1 VRWLLALA
9 AAAGLWAADPPEQPI
24 PFSHKLHVGTV
35 KLQCKMCHP
44 NPDPGE
50 SMTIAPASVCMQCH
64 SAIKADSPAI
74 QKLAQYVK
82 DNKPVPWVRVY
93 QVPAYVWYS
102 HRSHLNA
109 KAVCNDCHG
118 PVAESERV
126 ARDGDISMGAC
137 MTCHQMRKA
146 RFDCRY
152 CHDLNQP

>member
-1 VRWLLALA
+1 
-9 AAAGLWAADPPEQPI
+9 
-24 PFSHKLHVGTV
+24 
-35 KLQCKMCHP
+35 
-44 NPDPGE
+44 
-50 SMTIAPASVCMQCH
+50 MQCH